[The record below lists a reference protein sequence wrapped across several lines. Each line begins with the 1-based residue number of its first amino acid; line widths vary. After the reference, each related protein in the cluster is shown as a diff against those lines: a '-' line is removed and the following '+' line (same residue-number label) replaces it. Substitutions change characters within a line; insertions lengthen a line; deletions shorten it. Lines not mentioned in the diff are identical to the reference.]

1 MSGIFALVCPDCG
14 VPFEDHPESAASG
27 TNDVS
32 DRTPDDGVADAADVA
47 ADDVNVCV
55 ECACAFVVRFGYA
68 FAVAHPSDRG
78 AA

>member
-1 MSGIFALVCPDCG
+1 MSPIA
-14 VPFEDHPESAASG
+14 HA
-27 TNDVS
+27 
-32 DRTPDDGVADAADVA
+32 DDGVADAADVA

>member
-14 VPFEDHPESAASG
+14 VPFEDHPESAAPG

-32 DRTPDDGVADAADVA
+32 DCTPDDGV